1 MLSVKDDRSKRR
13 VKSNLTN
20 LQKYLASKLTNIS
33 LYVRHAKS
41 LLLISIISSDRFMTG
56 AL

>member
-13 VKSNLTN
+13 AKSNLTN